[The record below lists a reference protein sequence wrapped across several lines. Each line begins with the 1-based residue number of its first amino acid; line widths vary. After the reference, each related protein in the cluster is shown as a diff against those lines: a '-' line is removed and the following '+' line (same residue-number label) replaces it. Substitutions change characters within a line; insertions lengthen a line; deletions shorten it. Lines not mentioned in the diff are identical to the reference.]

1 MEVKKSVRFR
11 EDVNVDKGSTSQ
23 MTDTKDTSDINE
35 LALALAK
42 HAIDAAVK
50 SVEEAEHPVK
60 NINWITHGEF
70 TAERGCKQIEEFV
83 SKWEYQ
89 GRWVHYTEF
98 LRREDV
104 IHSFYYIYCV
114 HWSIPT
120 ARIPIAQISAG
131 VYFTI
136 KINKNK
142 PPDAPIDVS
151 YVFESQRL
159 VHRPGMTRFREKWLR
174 DIIEAKHILIDPN
187 IFQFNSIGIFQNIL
201 GF

>member
-1 MEVKKSVRFR
+1 QKKMEVKKSVRFR

-83 SKWEYQ
+83 S
-89 GRWVHYTEF
+89 
-98 LRREDV
+98 
-104 IHSFYYIYCV
+104 
-114 HWSIPT
+114 
-120 ARIPIAQISAG
+120 
-131 VYFTI
+131 
-136 KINKNK
+136 
-142 PPDAPIDVS
+142 VS
-151 YVFESQRL
+151 
-159 VHRPGMTRFREKWLR
+159 
-174 DIIEAKHILIDPN
+174 
-187 IFQFNSIGIFQNIL
+187 
-201 GF
+201 